1 MLFSLPLTVPTYYEG
16 CRTGEDLEEG
26 AGEHG
31 HQCVTVAQGVDERGE
46 GRAAVRQAGDGLGV
60 EEDLL
65 FREYGGEEGEHI
77 ADA

>member
-1 MLFSLPLTVPTYYEG
+1 M
-16 CRTGEDLEEG
+16 
-26 AGEHG
+26 
-31 HQCVTVAQGVDERGE
+31 TVAQGVDERGE